1 MGKGLLE
8 QAKRVADTVMR
19 EHPGMYGTKWAYD
32 AGLLLMG
39 MEALYR
45 ETGER
50 TYHEYVKAF
59 FDYFILPDG
68 TIRNYDCQ
76 EKNIDHIN
84 CGKNLFALYEETGEE
99 RFRIALGHLE
109 EQLLIQPRT
118 ESGNYWHKQIYPNQ
132 IWLDGLFMGQ
142 PFRAQYA
149 GVFGREEWYDDIL
162 EQFVMAEA
170 KTYEPRCG
178 LYAHACDESR
188 SAFWAD
194 PRTGRSLNV
203 WGRACGWYSMALV
216 DTLEYIPEEKDA
228 IRTQLAALLDKLMD
242 NVVKYQDESGSWY
255 QVLDSRR
262 SDNYREATCTCQ
274 FAYTLEKAIRLR
286 ILEKEKYEPFL
297 KAAVAAIENVFLKE
311 HDGGLYMTR
320 CCAVSGLGPENN
332 TRRDG
337 TLDYYFSEPVV
348 ENDGKA
354 LGPFFQMAAVY
365 EEDDSVSYTV

>member
-1 MGKGLLE
+1 MGKILLE
-8 QAKRVADTVMR
+8 QAKRLADTVIR
-19 EHPGMYGTKWAYD
+19 EHPGIYCMKWAYD

-45 ETGER
+45 ETGNE
-50 TYHEYVKAF
+50 TYHQYVRDF

-84 CGKNLFALYEETGEE
+84 CGKNLFSLYKETGEM
-99 RFRIALGHLE
+99 RFRTALGHLE

-118 ESGNYWHKQIYPNQ
+118 ESGNYWHKEIYPNQ

-149 GVFGREEWYDDIL
+149 GVFGREEWYEDIL
-162 EQFVMAEA
+162 NQFVKAEA

-188 SAFWAD
+188 TAFWAD

-216 DTLEYIPEEKDA
+216 DTLEYIPRKKDQV
-228 IRTQLAALLDKLMD
+228 RTQLAALLEKLMD
-242 NVVKYQDESGSWY
+242 NVVKYQDGEGSWY

-262 SDNYREATCTCQ
+262 NDNYREATCTCQ
-274 FAYTLEKAIRLR
+274 FAYALEKGIRLGY
-286 ILEKEKYEPFL
+286 LEEEKYRPFL
-297 KAAVAAIENVFLKE
+297 KKAVSAIMKLFLKE
-311 HDGGLYMTR
+311 RDGGLYMTG
-320 CCAVSGLGPENN
+320 CCAVAGLGPERDK
-332 TRRDG
+332 RRNG

-354 LGPFFQMAAVY
+354 LGPFFQLAAVY
-365 EEDDSVSYTV
+365 EDSSLEA